1 MLSSQDPENYS
12 SFGPFGRSKVIQNL
26 HGGSLIVTKDGQQI
40 LESYLSDPRAN
51 DPLQRAVINMC
62 CSISKEYGD
71 GSTSALVMVSNII
84 REMNRSSSKYSNAR
98 TDRILLI
105 KAIETIYSIVEMYRH
120 EIRQIMIAS
129 SIWQLSAESKSNRD
143 NEINDTSAFLRG
155 FWGTI
160 LQPAT
165 NSAMASNI
173 GDILVQIL
181 KCYYLPFLPTCTTF
195 HRLIIQINHIHIIR
209 RNG

>member
-105 KAIETIYSIVEMYRH
+105 KAIETIYSIVETYRH

-143 NEINDTSAFLRG
+143 NEINGTAVFLRG

-181 KCYYLPFLPTCTTF
+181 KCYYLPLLPTCTTS

>member
-1 MLSSQDPENYS
+1 MLSSHDPENFS

-40 LESYLSDPRAN
+40 LESYLSDPKA
-51 DPLQRAVINMC
+51 DDSLQRTVINMC

-84 REMNRSSSKYSNAR
+84 REMGRSSSKYSIAQ
-98 TDRILLI
+98 TDRILLVT
-105 KAIETIYSIVEMYRH
+105 AIETIHSVIEKYRH
-120 EIRQIMIAS
+120 QIRQVMIES
-129 SIWQLSAESKSNRD
+129 SIWQLSAECTNKGGNK
-143 NEINDTSAFLRG
+143 IGDTALFLRG
-155 FWGTI
+155 FWGAI

-165 NSAMASNI
+165 NSATASYI

-181 KCYYLPFLPTCTTF
+181 N
-195 HRLIIQINHIHIIR
+195 RLISSYLTRFRYILLII
-209 RNG
+209 

>member
-105 KAIETIYSIVEMYRH
+105 KAIETIYSIVEKYRH
-120 EIRQIMIAS
+120 EIREIMIAS

-143 NEINDTSAFLRG
+143 NEINDTAVFLRG

-181 KCYYLPFLPTCTTF
+181 KYYYLPFFPTCTTF
-195 HRLIIQINHIHIIR
+195 HHLIIQINHIHIIR